1 MASDKPAN
9 RTPSKV
15 AFEER
20 HLPLAT
26 LQSQLAGLADL
37 GDDWNGYG
45 AAAPNKNA
53 LSLADRM
60 LTVLNELDLLPS
72 RIVASADGGV
82 SLVFLIPGGYVDI
95 ECFNEGDILAGFQLP
110 RQPPEVEEVV
120 LDKEFLSVL
129 GERIRQLG
137 YA

>member
-1 MASDKPAN
+1 MVSDKPAN
-9 RTPSKV
+9 GAPSKV
-15 AFEER
+15 VFEER
-20 HLPLAT
+20 QLLVT
-26 LQSQLAGLADL
+26 LQSQLAELADL
-37 GDDWNGYG
+37 RDDWNGYG
-45 AAAPNKNA
+45 AEAPNESA
-53 LSLADRM
+53 LSAAGGVLNI
-60 LTVLNELDLLPS
+60 LNELDLLPS